1 MNSVSSFLRPALMLL
16 APLLACSAPPR
27 PQAPP
32 LSQQMAT
39 LLGSMD
45 RIGLVRFPLVRPGS
59 VLPAE
64 FNRPVRWHWSG
75 TLEQGV
81 SEIARQ
87 VGYSAEVGDATG
99 SGPAITI
106 SEDNATEA
114 TLLDELSAASNPT
127 AEVDVDIPAH
137 LIRIIRHG

>member
-1 MNSVSSFLRPALMLL
+1 MNSLSSFLRPTLMLL

-64 FNRPVRWHWSG
+64 FNRPVSWHWSG

-87 VGYSAEVGDATG
+87 VGYRADVANTT
-99 SGPAITI
+99 SGPIIAI

-137 LIRIIRHG
+137 VIRIIRHG